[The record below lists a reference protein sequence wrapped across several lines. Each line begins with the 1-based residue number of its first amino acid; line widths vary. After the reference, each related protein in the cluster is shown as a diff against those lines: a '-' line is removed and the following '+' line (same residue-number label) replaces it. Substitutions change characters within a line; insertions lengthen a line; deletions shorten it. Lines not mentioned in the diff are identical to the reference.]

1 MRKLSRAVWSI
12 FLSLGLV
19 AAAIAAPPA
28 SAAQSLAD
36 FYNSTSIHEVYL
48 TLDST
53 SVANL
58 GKAPK
63 EYTMAQ
69 VELKSIG
76 GTSGKFSTGVRL
88 KGSTSL
94 EKLSGKPSFK
104 LKFNWSNL
112 KGQRFLGLK
121 SMTLTAMQ
129 QDGSMIHEAAA
140 YRLFNSMGIP
150 APKTGY
156 AKVYVNGTLKGLYIN
171 VETTDDIFLSKRFG
185 DPTQHL
191 YEAQAFKDLMYG
203 NDRGGE
209 QSGPYLVDE
218 GWSTTPDKK
227 DLGKL
232 IEVANMT
239 TGASWWKA
247 MDTYTDRAKLI
258 RQFAV
263 ENFLGHWDSYSGP
276 IINNHYLRSNDRGK
290 FTMIPAGVDQTFGE
304 NRQTP
309 VKGDSYYFAMDAK
322 EVGYPWVM
330 QSHKKPAIPRGLLFQ
345 KCLTYKPCKTIYL
358 TELKAVSAKA
368 TSSKLANF
376 MTSTSGLIAEFSNAD
391 AKAEQTRSI
400 NWMKK
405 QQSNVAAILKKN
417 GIK

>member
-1 MRKLSRAVWSI
+1 MRNVSRAVWAI
-12 FLSLGLV
+12 FLSFGLI
-19 AAAIAAPPA
+19 AAAVAVPPA
-28 SAAQSLAD
+28 SASQSLTD
-36 FYNSTSIHEVYL
+36 FYGSSSIHEVYI
-48 TLDST
+48 TLDSA
-53 SVANL
+53 SIANL
-58 GKAPK
+58 NKTPK
-63 EYTMAQ
+63 DYTMAQ
-69 VELKSIG
+69 VELKSTG

-121 SMTLTAMQ
+121 SMTLNAMS
-129 QDGSMIHEAAA
+129 QDSSMIHEAAA

-156 AKVYVNGTLKGLYIN
+156 AKVYVNGTLKGLYVN

-203 NDRGGE
+203 NDRGGHE
-209 QSGPYLVDE
+209 TGPYLVDE

-227 DLGKL
+227 DLAKL

-263 ENFLGHWDSYSGP
+263 ENFIGHWDSYSGP

-309 VKGDSYYFAMDAK
+309 IKGDSYYFAMDAK

-330 QSHKKPAIPRGLLFQ
+330 QSHKKPAIPRGMLFQ
-345 KCLTYKPCKTIYL
+345 KCLTYKPCKTLYL
-358 TELKAVSAKA
+358 NELKAVSAKA
-368 TSSKLANF
+368 TSSKLSTF
-376 MTSTSGLIAEFSNAD
+376 MLNSAGLITEFSNAD
-391 AKAEQTRSI
+391 ARAEQTRSI
-400 NWMKK
+400 NWLKK
-405 QQSNVAAILKKN
+405 QQSNVAALLKKN

>member
-19 AAAIAAPPA
+19 ATAIAVPPA
-28 SAAQSLAD
+28 SAAQSLGD
-36 FYNSTSIHEVYL
+36 FYNGTSIHEVYI
-48 TLDST
+48 TLDSA
-53 SVANL
+53 SIGNL
-58 GKAPK
+58 NKAPR
-63 EYTMAQ
+63 EYTMGQ

-121 SMTLTAMQ
+121 SMTLNAMQ
-129 QDGSMIHEAAA
+129 QDTSMIHEAAA

-171 VETTDDIFLSKRFG
+171 VETIDDIFLSKRFG

-191 YEAQAFKDLMYG
+191 YEAVALKDLMYG
-203 NDRGGE
+203 NDRGGA
-209 QSGPYLVDE
+209 QTGPYLVDE

-239 TGASWWKA
+239 TGAAWWKA

-290 FTMIPAGVDQTFGE
+290 FTMIPSGTDQTFGE
-304 NRQTP
+304 NRATP
-309 VKGDSYYFAMDAK
+309 IKGDSYYFPMDTK
-322 EVGYPWVM
+322 EAGFPWVM
-330 QSHKKPAIPRGLLFQ
+330 QVHNKPAIPRGLLFQ
-345 KCLTYKPCKTIYL
+345 KCLTYKPCKTLYL

-368 TSSKLANF
+368 TSSKLATF
-376 MTSTSGLIAEFSNAD
+376 MFNTAGLITEFANAD
-391 AKAEQTRSI
+391 VRAEQTRSI

-405 QQSNVAAILKKN
+405 QQSNVAALLKKN

>member
-28 SAAQSLAD
+28 QAAQSLGD
-36 FYNSTSIHEVYL
+36 FYNSSSIHEVYI
-48 TLDST
+48 TLDSA
-53 SVANL
+53 SIANL
-58 GKAPK
+58 GKTPK

-121 SMTLTAMQ
+121 SMTLNAMQ

-156 AKVYVNGTLKGLYIN
+156 TKVYVNGTLKGLYIN

-400 NWMKK
+400 NGMKK